1 MDGIGGG
8 REVQEEGLIHIQKT
22 DSLHC
27 TTETNTH
34 CKVTI
39 SQLKKTRSTKGYRCC
54 GEDCHVYD
62 KPRFNNLSKYFN
74 LPKSLIPCFWEE

>member
-1 MDGIGGG
+1 MGSIGGG

-39 SQLKKTRSTKGYRCC
+39 SQLKKKKEVLRDTDAVEKIVMFMINQG
-54 GEDCHVYD
+54 
-62 KPRFNNLSKYFN
+62 
-74 LPKSLIPCFWEE
+74 LIICQNILTCQRA